1 VLFIVISYIEGGLG
15 WSPASS
21 SEAGRA
27 YLEEGGYRGEDA
39 SELRLGR
46 MSSVLVGG
54 CNPIVSGRD
63 SKTLAPSMVK
73 LPRSYLDRLEINHVR
88 RAVRVQQRKGQK
100 I

>member
-1 VLFIVISYIEGGLG
+1 MRGFKFLPCGPPQYFIG

-54 CNPIVSGRD
+54 CNPTVSGHD
-63 SKTLAPSMVK
+63 SKTLAPSMV
-73 LPRSYLDRLEINHVR
+73 
-88 RAVRVQQRKGQK
+88 
-100 I
+100 